1 MKMQSIK
8 TKQLLLPKWLFKNK
22 PKPKTS
28 QQLTILLAEDKKTR
42 QAILRRLAQKH
53 SLLGWGKV
61 C

>member
-28 QQLTILLAEDKKTR
+28 QQLTNLLAEDKKIDKQYYEELR
-42 QAILRRLAQKH
+42 QQILY
-53 SLLGWGKV
+53 
-61 C
+61 